1 MGCVVCATR
10 RIRCSFARRATAP
23 PMRTGLFPW
32 LLSCWFFI
40 LFFCLLGVLFH
51 GRFAGLLLPG
61 LLFAGCLP
69 RRLARY
75 RPRVRGLFHWR
86 IRIRVWLHAGE
97 RIQKSGIPEQR
108 NAFAH
113 RVHSLAP
120 QVSGLIAHYYRYPA
134 VQMLAIHQPRLSQ
147 RGDDGIGTIPDLISN
162 QDRPGTYFPGL
173 AKVSSASADST
184 RMWLRCKPQRSA
196 RRSSGW

>member
-23 PMRTGLFPW
+23 PMRTGLFLW

-40 LFFCLLGVLFH
+40 LFFCLLGLLFP
-51 GRFAGLLLPG
+51 GRFAGLLLPR

-86 IRIRVWLHAGE
+86 IRIRVRLHAGE
-97 RIQKSGIPEQR
+97 RIQKAVSPSSGMPLRTACIALPRRSVVLLHTTTETPR
-108 NAFAH
+108 CRCSRYTNPASVSA
-113 RVHSLAP
+113 VTM
-120 QVSGLIAHYYRYPA
+120 VSGL
-134 VQMLAIHQPRLSQ
+134 
-147 RGDDGIGTIPDLISN
+147 
-162 QDRPGTYFPGL
+162 
-173 AKVSSASADST
+173 
-184 RMWLRCKPQRSA
+184 
-196 RRSSGW
+196 